1 MISIKK
7 YVFKAA
13 LMVGKAI
20 TVQNASKCLVANMED
35 VKTTPIHANVIKVGK
50 AIFAT
55 NQCAG
60 VLIRGHP

>member
-1 MISIKK
+1 
-7 YVFKAA
+7 
-13 LMVGKAI
+13 MVGKAI

-55 NQCAG
+55 NQYAG
-60 VLIRGHP
+60 VFIRGQDFANF